1 MLFKELIFIAQK
13 SREKN
18 MNNPLPIV
26 FAALL
31 IFIVGIMISRELQ
44 TKNEFPQLSQ
54 KNNWTNINTDQSKGA
69 LTAPID
75 VKLMEKPDRYVVTVK
90 GKGANLSSIDIKL
103 EGRQLNLSLK
113 TSHAESRTENKEDEY
128 SYQARYQGEFKR
140 SLTLPGPVDKDKM
153 KSTF

>member
-1 MLFKELIFIAQK
+1 
-13 SREKN
+13 

-26 FAALL
+26 FTALL

-54 KNNWTNINTDQSKGA
+54 KNNWTNINMDQSKGA
-69 LTAPID
+69 LTGPID

-153 KSTF
+153 KSTFENGMLTLTIPKE

>member
-69 LTAPID
+69 LIAPID

-90 GKGANLSSIDIKL
+90 GKGDNLSSIDIKL

-128 SYQARYQGEFKR
+128 SYQGEFKR

-153 KSTF
+153 KSTFEN